1 MTSKVVVKSRSM
13 NKVTLE
19 QTIVNS
25 EGTSLT
31 ERKEVTK
38 TTKMAEDADSNA
50 ETVEEVTIWTRR
62 IGDRA
67 VSKSTSLV
75 DGQEVETSEALE
87 GLDSDQMQEFEEA
100 WDKDW
105 KPSMKIDMDEN
116 LKAIDFNSKII
127 DL

>member
-1 MTSKVVVKSRSM
+1 MTSKVVIKSRSM
-13 NKVTLE
+13 NKFTCE

-25 EGTSLT
+25 EGTPLT

-38 TTKMAEDADSNA
+38 TTKMAEDSDSNA
-50 ETVEEVTIWTRR
+50 ETVEEVKIWTRR

-105 KPSMKIDMDEN
+105 KPSMRIDMDEN